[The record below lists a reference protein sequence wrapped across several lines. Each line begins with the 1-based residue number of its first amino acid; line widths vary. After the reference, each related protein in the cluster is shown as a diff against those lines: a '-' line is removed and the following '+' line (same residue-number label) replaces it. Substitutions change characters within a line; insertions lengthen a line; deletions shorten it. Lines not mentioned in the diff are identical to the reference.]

1 LGQTLLFAHHHYTH
15 YIYGQTLMNDS
26 KTPQK
31 TVSLALQGGG
41 SHGAFTW
48 GVLDT
53 LLADGRLQLD
63 GISGASAGAM
73 NAVVLGAGFAQ
84 FPEDPAAARL
94 AAREALAVFWRKVA
108 RMGEASKLQRGWAQM
123 WLSGWRA
130 SGASL
135 SPYQFNPLD
144 INPLRELLGSSVDFK
159 KLAKT
164 ALPQIHVCA
173 THVNTGK
180 AEIFSGKRLT
190 EAAVMASACLP
201 TLFRAVE
208 IEGEHYWDGG
218 FSGNPALHPLIYKAQ
233 ASDIVLIQINPLER
247 SAVPDNESEIMDRV
261 NELTFNASLL
271 AQMRSIDF
279 VNRLIDKGHLPPEH
293 YRTVRLH
300 RIDGGEALEAYPSS
314 TKANADGKLIE
325 SLFELGQLCGQRW
338 LLKHYDEIGV
348 ASSINISKDYL
359 DDMRMGHP
367 LD

>member
-1 LGQTLLFAHHHYTH
+1 
-15 YIYGQTLMNDS
+15 MNNSASAKQSPDPLD
-26 KTPQK
+26 KADAPHK
-31 TVSLALQGGG
+31 MISLALQGGG

-48 GVLDT
+48 GVLDA
-53 LLADGRLQLD
+53 LLADGRLQFD

-73 NAVVLGAGFAQ
+73 NAAVLGAGFAQ
-84 FPEDPAAARL
+84 YPDDPAAARQ
-94 AAREALAVFWRKVA
+94 AAREALAEFWRKVA
-108 RMGEASKLQRGWAQM
+108 RLGDASKLQRGWAQM

-144 INPLRELLGSSVDFK
+144 INPLRELLASCVDFK
-159 KLAKT
+159 KLAK
-164 ALPQIHVCA
+164 AASPQIHVCA
-173 THVNTGK
+173 THVKTGK

-201 TLFRAVE
+201 MLFRAVE

-218 FSGNPALHPLIYKAQ
+218 FSGNPALHPLIYKSQ
-233 ASDIVLIQINPLER
+233 ASDIVLIQINPVER
-247 SAVPDNESEIMDRV
+247 NTVPDNEGEIIDRV

-279 VNRLIDKGHLPPEH
+279 VNRLIAQGHLPAER
-293 YRTVRLH
+293 YRTVHLH
-300 RIDGGEALEAYPSS
+300 RIDGGEVLEAYPAS
-314 TKANADGKLIE
+314 TKSNADGQLIE
-325 SLFELGQLCGQRW
+325 ALFELGQLCGNRW
-338 LLKHYDEIGV
+338 LKKHYDEIGI

-367 LD
+367 EDR